1 MPKTNCV
8 SETRAKEHV
17 DGTLQLRVEV
27 RKEGEVTCALEV
39 KYEWTSGAGGQN
51 SNSREIGKGI

>member
-1 MPKTNCV
+1 M

-17 DGTLQLRVEV
+17 DGTLQLGIEV